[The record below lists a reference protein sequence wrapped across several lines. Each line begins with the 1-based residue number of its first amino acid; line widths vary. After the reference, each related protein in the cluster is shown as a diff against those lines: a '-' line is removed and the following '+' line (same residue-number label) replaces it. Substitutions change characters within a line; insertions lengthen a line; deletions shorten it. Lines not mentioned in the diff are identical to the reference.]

1 VSEFELVRLYPGLAP
16 AARRPVAIVS
26 GLSSD
31 AHTWNL
37 VFLELL
43 LDELGYQVT
52 NLGACVP
59 DDLLVRECLDRSPD
73 LLVISSVNGHGYLDG
88 ARVVRRLRDHVPLD
102 RLPIAIG
109 GKLGVSGALAPV
121 QRAELLAAGCDAVF
135 EEHADAVASFRHFLG
150 SLPVRTIR

>member
-1 VSEFELVRLYPGLAP
+1 VSGFELVSPRDRDPEI
-16 AARRPVAIVS
+16 RRQVAMVS

-43 LDELGYQVT
+43 LDELGYDVV

-59 DDLLVRECLDRSPD
+59 DTLLVRECLDRTPD
-73 LLVISSVNGHGYLDG
+73 VLVLSGVNGHGYLDG
-88 ARVVRRLRDHVPLD
+88 ARVARRLRDQPKLA

-109 GKLGVSGALAPV
+109 GKLGVSGALDPG
-121 QRAELLAAGCDAVF
+121 QRAALLAAGCDAVF
-135 EEHADAVASFRHFLG
+135 EAHADPIASFHQFLG
-150 SLPVRTIR
+150 TLPVRTIQ

>member
-1 VSEFELVRLYPGLAP
+1 VRDFDLVRTYQGREP
-16 AARRPVAIVS
+16 AHRRPVAIVT

-59 DDLLVRECLDRSPD
+59 DDLLVRECLDRTPD

-88 ARVVRRLRDHVPLD
+88 ARAVRRLRDHKPLA

-109 GKLGVSGALAPV
+109 GKLGVFGALEPA
-121 QRAELLAAGCDAVF
+121 QRAELVAVGCDGVF
-135 EEHADAVASFRHFLG
+135 EEHADAVASFRTFLG
-150 SLPVRTIR
+150 SLPVRTTW